1 LSGDCAQL
9 PDERIR
15 KISAALEMRRIFSV
29 IALESDLISATACN
43 NDMSYAAFTIMN
55 EIDLGFLTAIG

>member
-1 LSGDCAQL
+1 
-9 PDERIR
+9 
-15 KISAALEMRRIFSV
+15 MRRIFSV